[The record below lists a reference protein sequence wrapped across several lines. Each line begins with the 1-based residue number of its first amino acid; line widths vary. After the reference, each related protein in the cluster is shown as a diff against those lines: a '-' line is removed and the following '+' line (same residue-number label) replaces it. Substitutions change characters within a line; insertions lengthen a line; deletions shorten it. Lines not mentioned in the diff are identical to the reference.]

1 MKWIA
6 LVILVSIA
14 AYTIFTL
21 ATLENRKTA
30 KQTHE
35 PWAEAQARA
44 AQARRAETAGYKLIP
59 ATTERP
65 SDPAIMDEAIS
76 KFRATITPA
85 PAGIPPEINALL
97 PLLPNHPALPDSI
110 RKIAAPAIA
119 TTKTPYQILYTC
131 QLPDDQK
138 LLGDTSV
145 YLKDNDLVIV
155 THFNTLD
162 GDLRARTR
170 DTTVLLTIPGGTF
183 SSGRTYTIT
192 LAARNESRQWTVLAN

>member
-1 MKWIA
+1 MKWVA
-6 LVILVSIA
+6 LATVICLA

-44 AQARRAETAGYKLIP
+44 AKVRRAETAGYKLIA

-76 KFRATITPA
+76 KFRASITPA
-85 PAGIPPEINALL
+85 PAGIPAEVGSILSPQPKI
-97 PLLPNHPALPDSI
+97 PDSI
-110 RKIAAPAIA
+110 NKIAAPATVA
-119 TTKTPYQILYTC
+119 PKEPCQILYTC

-138 LLGDTSV
+138 LLADTSV
-145 YLKDNDLVIV
+145 YIKDNDIVII
-155 THFNTLD
+155 TNFDNLD
-162 GDLRARTR
+162 GDLRVRTR
-170 DTTVLLTIPGGTF
+170 ETTVLLTIPGGTF
-183 SSGRTYTIT
+183 SAGRTYTIT
-192 LAARNESRQWTVLAN
+192 LAARDESRRWTMLAN

>member
-1 MKWIA
+1 
-6 LVILVSIA
+6 LVIAVCLA

-30 KQTHE
+30 RQTHE

-44 AQARRAETAGYKLIP
+44 EKVHRAETAGYKLIT

-65 SDPAIMDEAIS
+65 SDPAIMDEAIN

-85 PAGIPPEINALL
+85 PAGIPVEISILIS
-97 PLLPNHPALPDSI
+97 PQPRLPDSI
-110 RKIAAPAIA
+110 NKIAAPATIA
-119 TTKTPYQILYTC
+119 SKDPCQILYTC

-145 YLKDNDLVIV
+145 YIKDNDIVII

-162 GDLRARTR
+162 GGLRARTR
-170 DTTVLLTIPGGTF
+170 ETTVLLTLPGGALT
-183 SSGRTYTIT
+183 SGRTYTIT
-192 LAARNESRQWTVLAN
+192 LAARDESRRWTMLAH